1 LKDVV
6 LAAPSQPDAVKTSAS
21 SLGPSLRRPVKSA
34 FERYGAALCF
44 VALSLG
50 VTLLLQHLFP
60 YPFLFLFFGA
70 VMASAWFGGMGAG
83 LFAVLIST
91 LAVDYFFVPPY
102 YSFAIKTTEEAY
114 FAAFVICAL
123 VASWASSSKKRS
135 EVALLET
142 RDHLEMRVAER
153 TAELEESNS
162 ELRRREHQLH
172 LVTETIP
179 QQLWSSTA
187 DGSIDYCN
195 QRLLNYVGR
204 TVDQMKGEAFLETIH
219 PDDRENFR
227 RLWQHALS
235 SGQPF
240 EGEWRVRGADG
251 QYRWF
256 FTRGVPLRDQEQ
268 KTLRWYG
275 TNTDIEDLHK
285 TEEAL
290 MRTQSELAYL
300 SRVLSMGELAA
311 SIAHEINQPLAAV
324 VAHGHASLGWLSA
337 NPPNVGKALQ
347 TTERIIQ
354 DGTRAGAVLGRI
366 RALFKREA
374 PAQEWVDMNEVI
386 HELASS
392 LRGEAKRRR
401 ISIKTAL
408 AFRLPK
414 IRGDRVQ
421 LQQVVL
427 NLMMNGMD
435 AIGAATGRNR
445 ELLVTSAKED
455 SNTIVIRVEDCGI
468 GITPDMT
475 EKIFEPFFTTKPQG
489 IGMGLA
495 ISRSI
500 VESHQGRLWAAPRP
514 SGGATFQFTIPISVQ
529 DSNG

>member
-1 LKDVV
+1 
-6 LAAPSQPDAVKTSAS
+6 
-21 SLGPSLRRPVKSA
+21 
-34 FERYGAALCF
+34 

-50 VTLLLQHLFP
+50 ATLLLQHLFP

-83 LFAVLIST
+83 LFAVFIST
-91 LAVDYFFVPPY
+91 LAVDYFFVPPL
-102 YSFAIKTTEEAY
+102 YSFAINATAETY

-123 VASWASSSKKRS
+123 VATWVSSSKKQS
-135 EVALLET
+135 EEALLAT
-142 RDHLEMRVAER
+142 RDQLEMRVAER
-153 TAELEESNS
+153 TAELEESNT

-179 QQLWSSTA
+179 QQLWSGTA

-195 QRLLNYVGR
+195 QRLLSYAGR
-204 TVDQMKGEAFLETIH
+204 TVDEMKGEAFLETIH

-227 RLWQHALS
+227 RLWQDALS
-235 SGQPF
+235 AGRPF

-256 FTRGVPLRDQEQ
+256 FTRAVPLRDPEQ
-268 KTLRWYG
+268 KTIRWYG
-275 TNTDIEDLHK
+275 TNTDIEELHK

-337 NPPNVGKALQ
+337 TPPNVGKALQ

-354 DGTRAGAVLGRI
+354 DGTRAGAVLARI
-366 RALFKREA
+366 RALFKREP
-374 PAQEWVDMNEVI
+374 PAEEWLDMNELI
-386 HELASS
+386 HELAGS

-408 AFRLPK
+408 ASRLPK

-427 NLMMNGMD
+427 NLIMNGMD
-435 AIGAATGRNR
+435 AMSTTTGRAK
-445 ELLVTSAKED
+445 ELLVTSGKED
-455 SNTIVIRVEDCGI
+455 STTIVVRVEDSGV
-468 GITPDMT
+468 GVNPDMT

-500 VESHQGRLWAAPRP
+500 VESHQGKLWAMSRP
-514 SGGATFQFTIPISVQ
+514 SGGAILQFTIPISSQ

>member
-1 LKDVV
+1 MKDLV
-6 LAAPSQPDAVKTSAS
+6 LTALPQTSAS
-21 SLGPSLRRPVKSA
+21 PRRLAKPVLQ
-34 FERYGAALCF
+34 RYGAALCF

-50 VTLLLQHLFP
+50 LTLLVQHLFP

-91 LAVDYFFVPPY
+91 LAVDYFFVPPL
-102 YSFAIKTTEEAY
+102 YSFAINATAETY

-123 VASWASSSKKRS
+123 VASWVSSSKKQS
-135 EVALLET
+135 EEALMEARDQLEI
-142 RDHLEMRVAER
+142 RVAER
-153 TAELEESNS
+153 TAELEKSNT

-172 LVTETIP
+172 LLTEVIP
-179 QQLWSSTA
+179 QQIWSGTA

-204 TVDQMKGEAFLETIH
+204 TVDEMKGEAFVETIH
-219 PDDRENFR
+219 PEDREGFR
-227 RLWQHALS
+227 RLWRDALS
-235 SGQPF
+235 QAKPL

-256 FTRGVPLRDQEQ
+256 FTRGVPLQDQQQ

-275 TNTDIEDLHK
+275 TNTDIEELHE

-290 MRTQSELAYL
+290 MRTQAELAYL

-324 VAHGHASLGWLSA
+324 VAHGHACLGWLSA

-366 RALFKREA
+366 RALFKKEA
-374 PAQEWVDMNEVI
+374 PAQEWLDMNELI
-386 HELASS
+386 QELAGF
-392 LRGEAKRRR
+392 LGGEAKRRR
-401 ISIKTAL
+401 IAIRTAL
-408 AFRLPK
+408 ASALPK
-414 IRGDRVQ
+414 IKGDRVQ

-427 NLMMNGMD
+427 NLMMNAMD
-435 AIGAATGRNR
+435 AMAGIASRTK
-445 ELLVTSAKED
+445 ELLISSGTENS
-455 SNTIVIRVEDCGI
+455 TQIVVRVEDNGVGFSPEI
-468 GITPDMT
+468 T

-489 IGMGLA
+489 IGMGLS

-500 VESHQGRLWAAPRP
+500 VESHQGQLWATSRP
-514 SGGATFQFTIPISVQ
+514 SGGAIFQFTIPIRSQ
-529 DSNG
+529 DSDG

>member
-1 LKDVV
+1 MTL
-6 LAAPSQPDAVKTSAS
+6 
-21 SLGPSLRRPVKSA
+21 LRRPARSA
-34 FERYGAALCF
+34 LQRYGAALCF
-44 VALSLG
+44 VAVSLG
-50 VTLLLQHLFP
+50 LTLLLQHLFP

-70 VMASAWFGGMGAG
+70 VMASAWVGGIGAG
-83 LFAVLIST
+83 LFAVFIST
-91 LAVDYFFVPPY
+91 LVVDYFFVPPL
-102 YSFAIKTTEEAY
+102 YSFAVNATAETY
-114 FAAFVICAL
+114 FAAFVVCAL
-123 VASWASSSKKRS
+123 VATWVSSSKKQS
-135 EVALLET
+135 EEALVESRDQLEI
-142 RDHLEMRVAER
+142 RVAER
-153 TAELEESNS
+153 TAELEESNT

-204 TVDQMKGEAFLETIH
+204 TMDEMKGEAFLETIH
-219 PDDRENFR
+219 PEDREGFR
-227 RLWQHALS
+227 RLWQDALS
-235 SGQPF
+235 GGKPL

-275 TNTDIEDLHK
+275 THTDIEDLHK

-347 TTERIIQ
+347 TTESIIQ

-374 PAQEWVDMNEVI
+374 PAQEWLDMNEVI
-386 HELASS
+386 HELAGS

-401 ISIKTAL
+401 IAIRTAL
-408 AFRLPK
+408 ASRLPK
-414 IRGDRVQ
+414 IKGDRVQ

-435 AIGAATGRNR
+435 AMSATTGRAR
-445 ELLVTSAKED
+445 ELLVASSKED
-455 SNTIVIRVEDCGI
+455 SNTVVIRVEDSGI
-468 GITPDMT
+468 GLSPDMT
-475 EKIFEPFFTTKPQG
+475 EKVFEPFFTTKPQG

-500 VESHQGRLWAAPRP
+500 VESHQGRLWAQPRAA
-514 SGGATFQFTIPISVQ
+514 GGAIFQLAIPISSQ
-529 DSNG
+529 GYNG

>member
-1 LKDVV
+1 V
-6 LAAPSQPDAVKTSAS
+6 S
-21 SLGPSLRRPVKSA
+21 
-34 FERYGAALCF
+34 
-44 VALSLG
+44 LSLG
-50 VTLLLQHLFP
+50 ATLFLQHLFP

-70 VMASAWFGGMGAG
+70 VIASAWFGGMGAG
-83 LFAVLIST
+83 LFAVLLST
-91 LAVDYFFVPPY
+91 VAVDYFFVPPF
-102 YSFAIKTTEEAY
+102 YSFAINTTEEAY

-123 VASWASSSKKRS
+123 AASWASSSKKRS
-135 EVALLET
+135 EEALLET
-142 RDHLEMRVAER
+142 RDQLEMRVAER
-153 TAELEESNS
+153 TAELEESNT

-179 QQLWSSTA
+179 QQLWSGTA

-204 TVDQMKGEAFLETIH
+204 TVDEMKGEAFLETIH

-227 RLWQHALS
+227 RLWQDALS
-235 SGQPF
+235 TGKPF

-275 TNTDIEDLHK
+275 TNTDIEELHK
-285 TEEAL
+285 AEEAL
-290 MRTQSELAYL
+290 LKTQGELAYL

-337 NPPNVGKALQ
+337 NPPNVGRALE

-374 PAQEWVDMNEVI
+374 TAHEWLDMNELI
-386 HELASS
+386 QELAGS

-401 ISIKTAL
+401 ISIKTML
-408 AFRLPK
+408 TSRLPK

-435 AIGAATGRNR
+435 AMSAVTGRNK
-445 ELLVTSAKED
+445 ELLVTSGKED
-455 SNTIVIRVEDCGI
+455 SNTIMVRVEDSGT

-500 VESHQGRLWAAPRP
+500 VESHQGRLWATPRP
-514 SGGATFQFTIPISVQ
+514 GGGATLHLTIPISSP